1 MMVMAD
7 GHSCSTETNAWY
19 CCPANPRERERLRT
33 VNNNIFPC
41 SVLQLWALIAFG
53 ACMGFWTLA
62 LLHVWPALKA
72 LFRLFWILK
81 AAKEILPYTTALC
94 LCRSSSKRP
103 DCCRV
108 PRLT

>member
-1 MMVMAD
+1 MHGTVAR
-7 GHSCSTETNAWY
+7 
-19 CCPANPRERERLRT
+19 PALEKESRRERERLRT
-33 VNNNIFPC
+33 VNIFPC

-81 AAKEILPYTTALC
+81 AAKET
-94 LCRSSSKRP
+94 
-103 DCCRV
+103 V
-108 PRLT
+108 

>member
-1 MMVMAD
+1 MLHARRPMHGTVAR
-7 GHSCSTETNAWY
+7 
-19 CCPANPRERERLRT
+19 PALEKDSRRERERT

-62 LLHVWPALKA
+62 LPHVWPALKA

-81 AAKEILPYTTALC
+81 AVKEIATHYCALPLEQ
-94 LCRSSSKRP
+94 
-103 DCCRV
+103 
-108 PRLT
+108 